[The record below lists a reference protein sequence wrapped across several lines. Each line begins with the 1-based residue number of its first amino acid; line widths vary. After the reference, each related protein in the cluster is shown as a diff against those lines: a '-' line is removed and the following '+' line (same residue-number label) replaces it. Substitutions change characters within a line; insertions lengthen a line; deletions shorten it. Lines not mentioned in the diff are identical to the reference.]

1 MLYIIR
7 STAETFHLGMTLST
21 TIILP
26 ALCVIGTN
34 TSQWIKV
41 FAQNRFVLNTGTCTM
56 NIQVLKTP

>member
-1 MLYIIR
+1 MLYIVR

-41 FAQNRFVLNTGTCTM
+41 FAQNRFVLNTM
-56 NIQVLKTP
+56 NILKNTKSCK